1 MASDESM
8 NLNRRKL
15 QVLAVSFAKLLF
27 GILFLIGSIYT
38 HTDLLLK
45 LGEVCDGSISCVV
58 DFMSGFLLAGAG
70 FFLVSVIIEGV
81 ITGYEGIY
89 GLFLNSIGSM
99 LLFGA
104 ISAELEAGRWG
115 INAQKIPN
123 LIGGLWTTA
132 GFCIM
137 IGQVSL
143 AWSQK
148 FQGVWITVS
157 YVISFIGSIFLTA
170 AGAMRTD
177 HAIGKY
183 KDIAKYF
190 DTLAGKFNE
199 LYYTSL

>member
-1 MASDESM
+1 
-8 NLNRRKL
+8 
-15 QVLAVSFAKLLF
+15 
-27 GILFLIGSIYT
+27 
-38 HTDLLLK
+38 
-45 LGEVCDGSISCVV
+45 
-58 DFMSGFLLAGAG
+58 MSGFLLAGAG

-89 GLFLNSIGSM
+89 GAFFNFIGSI

-104 ISAELEAGRWG
+104 IAAELEAGRWG

-148 FQGVWITVS
+148 FQGVWIVVS

-177 HAIGKY
+177 HVIEKHE
-183 KDIAKYF
+183 DITKYF
-190 DTLAGKFNE
+190 DTLAGKFNDFYCVALVLTFPKFTYITDRHYDCWIHILCDAYICLWICIE
-199 LYYTSL
+199 QL